1 MPVSP
6 EFSEFIA
13 ELFAEFGGIRVRR
26 MFGGAG
32 IFHDDVMIGLVAD
45 GTIYLRT
52 DNKTASD
59 FAAEGS
65 TPFTYQGKSKPIEM
79 PYWTLPLRLMDD
91 PNELADWAQRAYQ
104 VALKAKSRKKKV

>member
-6 EFSEFIA
+6 EFSDFIA
-13 ELFAEFGGIRVRR
+13 ELFSEFGGVRVRG

-45 GTIYLRT
+45 GTLYLRT
-52 DNKTASD
+52 DEKTASD

-65 TPFTYQGKSKPIEM
+65 APFTYQGKSKTIVM
-79 PYWTLPLRLMDD
+79 PYWTVPLRLMDD
-91 PNELADWAQRAYQ
+91 PEDFADWAQRAFQ
-104 VALKAKSRKKKV
+104 VALTAKSKKKKV

>member
-6 EFSEFIA
+6 EFSDYIA
-13 ELFAEFGGIRVRR
+13 DLFADFGSVRVRR

-32 IFHDDVMIGLVAD
+32 IFHNDVMIGLVAD

-52 DNKTASD
+52 DEGTASD

-65 TPFTYQGKSKPIEM
+65 APFTYHGKSKPIVM
-79 PYWTLPLRLMDD
+79 PYWTLPERLMDD
-91 PNELADWAQRAYQ
+91 PGELADWAQRAYQ
-104 VALKAKSRKKKV
+104 AALKAKSGKKKS